1 MHAPLFHPLIAAKQ
15 MVTADWISGGRFGLN
30 IVVGWNEDE
39 FQMFGVT
46 QREHDARYDYAQ
58 EWIDAV
64 KTAWAPDDVDFDGQ
78 FIKLKTIRAKPKPHG
93 GTRPLIMNAGASPVG
108 RAFAIRNC
116 DAFFTQARAPR
127 WRTTPRR

>member
-1 MHAPLFHPLIAAKQ
+1 
-15 MVTADWISGGRFGLN
+15 
-30 IVVGWNEDE
+30 VVGWNEDE

-58 EWIDAV
+58 EWIDASRPPGLRP
-64 KTAWAPDDVDFDGQ
+64 TTSTFDGQ
-78 FIKLKTIRAKPKPHG
+78 FIKLKAIRAKPKPHG

-116 DAFFTQARAPR
+116 DAFFTNARAPR